1 MTQLITEPQVSLDE
15 LEQNSQKVTQ
25 ELPVTCASCPYFQAH
40 NDGTNKGWCGLF
52 DHFAR
57 ATHQQTQDCV
67 NTIRDTEAEVEEVD
81 EQLLTFAAE
90 LPTGYEIDA
99 GDDADFGKLY
109 RIWYSFYL
117 CGTFYQDEE
126 EFWIPQP
133 VKSDFRPRVKSEL
146 QAQLI
151 VITVYENPCLQ
162 TEP

>member
-1 MTQLITEPQVSLDE
+1 MTQTTLEPQISA
-15 LEQNSQKVTQ
+15 
-25 ELPVTCASCPYFQAH
+25 PTCASCPYFQAH

-57 ATHQQTQDCV
+57 LDHQQTQDCV
-67 NTIRDTEAEVEEVD
+67 NTIRDTEEEVIEIDEEVD
-81 EQLLTFAAE
+81 ELLPVFAAE
-90 LPTGYEIDA
+90 LPAGYEIDA
-99 GDDADFGKLY
+99 SYDVVFGKIY

-126 EFWIPQP
+126 SYWIPQP

-162 TEP
+162 TDL